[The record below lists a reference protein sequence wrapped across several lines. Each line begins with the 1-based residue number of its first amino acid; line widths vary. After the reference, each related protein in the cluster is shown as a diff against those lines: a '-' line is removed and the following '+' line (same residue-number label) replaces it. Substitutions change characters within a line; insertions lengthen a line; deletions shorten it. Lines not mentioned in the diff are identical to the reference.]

1 MAQFWAAARVF
12 LFSKASRLALG
23 ILQPPIQWV
32 PDTLSPWTTQMRICS
47 CDHSATSSTEVTN
60 AWSYISTPPTPSKHA
75 QEQLYLYFK
84 ELVANITMNQK
95 FISLNSWP
103 YSSIYGTGCLF
114 IKSHSCLAE
123 QEDISCLLPSTHTH
137 THTHTHTQTQE
148 NLDHVPKHLSL
159 VHTFTHYF
167 LKHHTVIW
175 WYVVA

>member
-1 MAQFWAAARVF
+1 MAQFWAGARVF

-23 ILQPPIQWV
+23 LLQPPIQWA
-32 PDTLSPWTTQMRICS
+32 PDTLSPWTTQMRTCS

-84 ELVANITMNQK
+84 ELVVNITVNQK

-114 IKSHSCLAE
+114 IKSHSCFSWTRRYIMPTPLH
-123 QEDISCLLPSTHTH
+123 PP
-137 THTHTHTQTQE
+137 THTHTQAQE

-159 VHTFTHYF
+159 GHRFTHYF

-175 WYVVA
+175 RYVVA